1 MVCASRGDDPP
12 PHFKPMAIVINTN
25 LQGDITGIRDTDIAS
40 EGLIIDNVT
49 LSNPSG
55 AVHAGDV
62 DRDSDVAPIIDNDD
76 TLGFTNIGYNFS
88 GITVDPKT
96 GDKLG
101 PVMDPIIDPNET
113 YDVAVQSLIDDMMT
127 GVRDIGGTAGPGGTT
142 FRDGEDDNIVVI
154 HPTFRPVGVGYTEVE
169 WTYFAENVG
178 GTATQLQESCANGT
192 FVKGGQLGYTEVE
205 WTYFADN
212 LSGTAGPG
220 GSTFTTGYAEAVGL
234 DSSTVDVMNN
244 LIGSAGPGCDDI

>member
-1 MVCASRGDDPP
+1 
-12 PHFKPMAIVINTN
+12 MALTVNTN

-40 EGLIIDNVT
+40 EGLIIDSVT

-62 DRDSDVAPIIDNDD
+62 DGDSDVAPIIDNDD
-76 TLGFTNIGYNFS
+76 ILGFTSIGYNFS

-101 PVMDPIIDPNET
+101 PVMNPIIDPNET

-127 GVRDIGGTAGPGGTT
+127 DVRDVGGTAGPGGST
-142 FRDGEDDNIVVI
+142 FRTDSYQEKAQLMQ
-154 HPTFRPVGVGYTEVE
+154 HAPKESEYRPESQVNSVGVGYTEVE
-169 WTYFAENVG
+169 WTYFADNIG
-178 GTATQLQESCANGT
+178 GDSGPGAGT
-192 FVKGGQLGYTEVE
+192 FL
-205 WTYFADN
+205 
-212 LSGTAGPG
+212 
-220 GSTFTTGYAEAVGL
+220 TGYAKAVGL